1 MGKKTRGKGIPKKA
15 ARGNVKP
22 GWTTLSYRT
31 ETAALLEEITAIHQ
45 RRNPEPGNVSKA
57 VALHRALVSH
67 LRNLKDEE
75 G

>member
-1 MGKKTRGKGIPKKA
+1 MSKKTRSKA
-15 ARGNVKP
+15 APKEAALGNVKS

-67 LRNLKDEE
+67 LRSLKDEE